1 MEENKKR
8 GGKRQGAGRK
18 KVIDPKIP
26 VTIYVEKSAIE
37 DYGSE
42 EQFKAYLGDF
52 ISNKEK
58 IPLPPNYV
66 EVKNIGD
73 LHSDGQITPILP
85 LRQPKTKKE
94 TPTPKKEEEVKN
106 EPKNG
111 VMDEMQ
117 EMLRKAELKYTNK

>member
-18 KVIDPKIP
+18 KVTDPKIP

-37 DYGSE
+37 GFGSE
-42 EQFKAYLGDF
+42 EQFKEYLGDF
-52 ISNKEK
+52 ISNKGK
-58 IPLPPNYV
+58 IPLPPDYV
-66 EVKNIGD
+66 EEENIGV

-85 LRQPKTKKE
+85 HRQPKTKKDAPMPE
-94 TPTPKKEEEVKN
+94 KEGGVKN
-106 EPKNG
+106 EPKKG